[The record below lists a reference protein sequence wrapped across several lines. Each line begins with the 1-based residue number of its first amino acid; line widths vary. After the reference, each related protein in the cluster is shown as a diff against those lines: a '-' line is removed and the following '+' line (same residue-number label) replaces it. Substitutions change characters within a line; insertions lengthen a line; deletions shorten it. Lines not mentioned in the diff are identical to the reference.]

1 MNMEAKRAKEY
12 PGAKQKLLVTQ
23 AKVMLS
29 RKKPRLAKLKQ
40 DIFCL
45 EKFIYNSELNTAAR
59 KQNLS
64 KGWQEKLKYGQKHKK
79 NVLKAVMEVQ

>member
-1 MNMEAKRAKEY
+1 MEAKRAKEY
-12 PGAKQKLLVTQ
+12 QGAKQRYLVTQ
-23 AKVMLS
+23 ARAMLK
-29 RKKPRLAKLKQ
+29 RKKRKLAKLKA
-40 DIFCL
+40 DVFCL

-64 KGWQEKLKYGQKHKK
+64 KGWQEKLKHGQKHKK